1 MTLTLPK
8 KPLDFGTPTAPHQGL
23 GEMVSGLV
31 GSEILRIA
39 GEVRALAETG
49 RPVLNLTV
57 GDFAPKQF
65 RIPRELEQAIS
76 RALAAGQTNY
86 PPSDGVPELKRAV
99 TDFYREALGLDY
111 PQDGILIAGGARPLI
126 YALFRAVLDPGDKVV
141 YPVPSWNNNHYCHLA
156 GATGIAVETGAESGF
171 QPTAECLAPHLADA
185 TLLALNSPLNPAGTG
200 FAREQLRAI
209 AQLVVDENR
218 RRGPGAKPLFLFY
231 DQIYW
236 LLAAD
241 SAPHTTPV
249 ELVPE
254 VAPYTLMI
262 DGISKA
268 FAATGLRVG
277 WAVGP
282 PFLISRMKDFLGHVG
297 AWAPRPE
304 QIATAEIFADPALV
318 HRLSGAIRE
327 GINVRLAALDRGLT
341 RLADRGFPVRHLP
354 PTGALYLS
362 VEFDLVGTGPGR
374 FENNRAI
381 RQFLLERA
389 GFAVVPFHA
398 FGTRADN
405 GWFRLSV
412 GAVGIDEIAP
422 AIDRVEAALASVL
435 G

>member
-1 MTLTLPK
+1 MTLTLPL
-8 KPLDFGTPTAPHQGL
+8 KPLVFGTPTAPHQGL
-23 GEMVSGLV
+23 GEMVSSLV

-39 GEVRALAETG
+39 GEVRALAEKG
-49 RPVLNLTV
+49 QPVLNLTV
-57 GDFAPKQF
+57 GDFSPKQF
-65 RIPRELEQAIS
+65 RIPRELEQGIA

-99 TDFYREALGLDY
+99 TDFYREALALDY
-111 PQDGILIAGGARPLI
+111 PQDGILVAGGARPLI

-156 GATGIAVETGAESGF
+156 AARDVAVETTAANGF
-171 QPTAECLAPHLADA
+171 QPTAGELAPHLADA
-185 TLLALNSPLNPAGTG
+185 RLLALNSPLNPAGTG
-200 FAREQLRAI
+200 FSRDQLQAI

-218 RRGPGAKPLFLFY
+218 RRGPGAKPLFLLY

-236 LLAAD
+236 LLAD
-241 SAPHTTPV
+241 SSAPHTTPV

-304 QIATAEIFADPALV
+304 QIATAELFANPALV
-318 HRLSGAIRE
+318 QTLSGAIRE

-341 RLADRGFPVRHLP
+341 RLAAKGYPVKHLP

-362 VEFDLVGTGPGR
+362 VHFDLIREGGR
-374 FENNRAI
+374 FENNRAV
-381 RQFLLERA
+381 RQYLLEEA

-412 GAVGIDEIAP
+412 GAVGVDEIAP
-422 AIDRVEAALASVL
+422 AIDRVEAALAACLS
-435 G
+435 